1 MTTGIDYIDY
11 DQALKI
17 YSKTVEKSGGG
28 MAGVRDK
35 GGIEL
40 MLENVQNDLYYPEIA
55 DKAAYMMFSL
65 CRGHYFADCNKRISI
80 TLTMYFLLMNGYL
93 FVAKTFMKD
102 MEEIALDLAA
112 GCMDKDLLTEIMHCL
127 VNAEPYSESILL
139 GIANSR
145 AMRVEI
151 EERFDE

>member
-1 MTTGIDYIDY
+1 MGIDYIEY
-11 DQALKI
+11 EQALKI
-17 YSKTVEKSGGG
+17 YEKTVEKSGGG
-28 MAGVRDK
+28 MAGVRDA
-35 GGIEL
+35 GGIQL
-40 MLENVQNDLYYPEIA
+40 MLENVQNDWYYPEIA

-93 FVAKTFMKD
+93 FVAQTFMKD

-112 GCMDKDLLTEIMHCL
+112 GCMEKELLTDIMHCL
-127 VNAEPYSESILL
+127 VHAEPYSETILL

-145 AMRVEI
+145 SKRVEI
-151 EERFDE
+151 EEQFKE

>member
-1 MTTGIDYIDY
+1 MGIDYIDY
-11 DQALKI
+11 EKALKI
-17 YSKTVEKSGGG
+17 YDKTVDKSGGG
-28 MAGVRDK
+28 MAGVRDE
-35 GGIEL
+35 GGIRL

-93 FVAKTFMKD
+93 FVAQTFMKN

-112 GCMDKDLLTEIMHCL
+112 GCMEKELLTEIMHCL
-127 VNAEPYSESILL
+127 VDAEKYSESIKL
-139 GIANSR
+139 GIANAR
-145 AMRVEI
+145 AQRLEMEKEY
-151 EERFDE
+151 EE

>member
-1 MTTGIDYIDY
+1 MGIDYIDY
-11 DQALKI
+11 EKALKI
-17 YSKTVEKSGGG
+17 YDKTVDKSGGG
-28 MAGVRDK
+28 MAGVRDE
-35 GGIEL
+35 GGIRL

-93 FVAKTFMKD
+93 FVAQTFMKN

-112 GCMDKDLLTEIMHCL
+112 GCMEKELLTEIMHCL
-127 VNAEPYSESILL
+127 VDAEEYSESIKL
-139 GIANSR
+139 
-145 AMRVEI
+145 V
-151 EERFDE
+151 

>member
-1 MTTGIDYIDY
+1 MGIEYIEY
-11 DQALKI
+11 EQALKI
-17 YSKTVEKSGGG
+17 YEKTVEKSGGG
-28 MAGVRDK
+28 MAGVRDA
-35 GGIEL
+35 GGIQL
-40 MLENVQNDLYYPEIA
+40 MLENVQNDWYYPEIA

-93 FVAKTFMKD
+93 FVAQTFMKD

-112 GCMDKDLLTEIMHCL
+112 GCMDKDLLTDIMHCL
-127 VNAEPYSESILL
+127 VHAEPYSETILL

-145 AMRVEI
+145 SKRVEI
-151 EERFDE
+151 EEQFKE

>member
-1 MTTGIDYIDY
+1 MGIDYIEY
-11 DQALKI
+11 EQALKI
-17 YSKTVEKSGGG
+17 YEKTVEKSGGG
-28 MAGVRDK
+28 MAGVRDA
-35 GGIEL
+35 GGIQL
-40 MLENVQNDLYYPEIA
+40 MLENVQNDWYYPEIA

-93 FVAKTFMKD
+93 FVAQTFMKD

-112 GCMDKDLLTEIMHCL
+112 GCMDKDLLTDIMHCL
-127 VNAEPYSESILL
+127 VHAEPYSETILL

-145 AMRVEI
+145 SKRVEI
-151 EERFDE
+151 EEQFKE

>member
-1 MTTGIDYIDY
+1 MGIDYIGY
-11 DQALKI
+11 EQALKI
-17 YSKTVEKSGGG
+17 YEKTVEKSGGG
-28 MAGVRDK
+28 MAGVRDA
-35 GGIEL
+35 GGIQL
-40 MLENVQNDLYYPEIA
+40 MLENVQNDWYYPEIA

-93 FVAKTFMKD
+93 FVAQTFMKD

-112 GCMDKDLLTEIMHCL
+112 GCMEKELLTDIMHCL
-127 VNAEPYSESILL
+127 VHAEPYSETILL

-145 AMRVEI
+145 SKRVEI
-151 EERFDE
+151 EEQFKE

>member
-1 MTTGIDYIDY
+1 MGIDYIDY
-11 DQALKI
+11 EQALKI
-17 YSKTVEKSGGG
+17 YCKTVEKSGGG
-28 MAGVRDK
+28 MVGVRDK

-102 MEEIALDLAA
+102 MEDIALDLAA
-112 GCMDKDLLTEIMHCL
+112 GCMDKDLLTDIMHSL

-151 EERFDE
+151 EERFNE

>member
-1 MTTGIDYIDY
+1 MGIDYIEY
-11 DQALKI
+11 EQALKI
-17 YSKTVEKSGGG
+17 YEKTVEKSGGG
-28 MAGVRDK
+28 MAGVRDA
-35 GGIEL
+35 GGIQL
-40 MLENVQNDLYYPEIA
+40 MLENVQNDWYYPEIA

-93 FVAKTFMKD
+93 FVAQTFMKD

-112 GCMDKDLLTEIMHCL
+112 GCMEKELLTDIMHCL
-127 VNAEPYSESILL
+127 VNAEPYSEAVLL

-145 AMRVEI
+145 SKRVEI
-151 EERFDE
+151 EEQFKE